1 MAQRLPSL
9 DDLGEPREFVGQAG
23 GSLDVICDY
32 NIKYKWHRKCWCR
45 YVPQSFRWNRLETTE
60 AEQVMRSDQVTIR
73 DDQSQNRFTLTMKQL
88 RDDDTG
94 TYLCGIQAD
103 TFSLVLPIRVTISP
117 APTSALTTTSMSTMT
132 TMTTDTPTTT
142 ATTEEITDALS
153 VTRTLSNTTA
163 RAQDSPS
170 GPIGSTESW
179 RTHRKFRSL
188 LSIIH
193 FLLPVFL
200 KVLLLLVLMGA
211 IVWAQLLSGDPKKFL
226 VKLED
231 P

>member
-1 MAQRLPSL
+1 MHVHLSPGSA
-9 DDLGEPREFVGQAG
+9 DLGEPREFVGQAG

-32 NIKYKWHRKCWCR
+32 NIEYKWHRKCWCR
-45 YVPQSFRWNRLETTE
+45 YVPQSIRWNRLETTE

-73 DDQSQNRFTLTMKQL
+73 DDQSQNRLTLTMKQL

-103 TFSLVLPIRVTISP
+103 TFSLVFPIRVTISP
-117 APTSALTTTSMSTMT
+117 APTSALTTTSMSTT
-132 TMTTDTPTTT
+132 TTVTTDTPTTT

-153 VTRTLSNTTA
+153 VTRTLSNTT
-163 RAQDSPS
+163 
-170 GPIGSTESW
+170 
-179 RTHRKFRSL
+179 SL

-193 FLLPVFL
+193 FLLPAFL

-211 IVWAQLLSGDPKKFL
+211 IAQLLSGDPKKLL